1 MALSPITAKASLDAT
16 NFTAGVQEIKKR
28 LSELNAAYET
38 NKAEMKQLGTEMNKL
53 EREKRKLIEQMKNG
67 GTEEQQKE
75 LEALNDELTKVADQ
89 LGVLRVKESDL
100 KSELKSTTRALED
113 EKKAVANASSENTQF
128 ITTSDSAADAL
139 HRLET
144 GLKAVI
150 AGAAGKKLY
159 EVLIGSNAEMEQYLT
174 SFEVMLG
181 DAEKA
186 QTMMNEL
193 NKMAAETPMELTDVI
208 SAGTLLM
215 NYGVEA
221 ENLIGTMTQLGDLA
235 AGNAQKFER
244 VSVAYGQMLA
254 KGKVTGEE
262 MRQMTEA
269 GVPLLQALAD
279 NIGVS
284 TSEVQKLI
292 SAGKVGIP
300 ELNAAIEDLTTGT
313 GQFAGMMEKQ
323 AQTFQGMLSTLSDE
337 VAQFGRQAGE
347 ESFEILKESLA
358 DIMKMI
364 DQWKADG
371 TLEDIA
377 KGTGSTV
384 GFVVNSLKTVI
395 QVLVDCRGAI
405 VPLVTAIT
413 TYKVAVEGLKAVNW
427 IVTSVQKLAAGFD
440 ANRVALL
447 RSIGVTNAQTVAEKN
462 LAAATQQT
470 AAAEAALIAL
480 QASGTATESQLAAA
494 EASLATARAAEA
506 AATKQAEASQIALN
520 AAQAANPIGLIL
532 AALGGLIA
540 LLVQFSG
547 TADSATENIKKL
559 NDEAKQL
566 SQEAEDYSQKA
577 ASLDK
582 IKKKYEE
589 IEKSEKDT
597 KTKATELKGI
607 QDDLISQFRTLAGQI
622 DLVNGRWE

>member
-1 MALSPITAKASLDAT
+1 MADLGNTVSLNASNFAAGIAQVRAKLT
-16 NFTAGVQEIKKR
+16 
-28 LSELNAAYET
+28 ELNTALVENR
-38 NKAEMKQLGTEMNKL
+38 NKMKELNQEAKDLQKQ
-53 EREKRKLIEQMKNG
+53 ERELAEAMQDG
-67 GTEEQQKE
+67 GTEEQQRQME
-75 LEALNDELTKVADQ
+75 QLRDRISQVNAQ
-89 LGVLRVKESDL
+89 LGTLRTREQ
-100 KSELKSTTRALED
+100 ELQGDIRQTNRELQDQRDQAD
-113 EKKAVANASSENTQF
+113 NAS
-128 ITTSDSAADAL
+128 DAFNKL
-139 HRLET
+139 ST
-144 GLKAVI
+144 AVKAVI
-150 AGAAGKKLY
+150 KAAAGRKLY
-159 EVLIGSNAEMEQYLT
+159 DYLIGSNAEMEQYLT

-186 QTMMNEL
+186 QSMMNEL

-221 ENLIGTMTQLGDLA
+221 ENLIDTMTHLGDLA

-244 VSVAYGQMLA
+244 VSMAYGQMLA
-254 KGKVTGEE
+254 KGKVTDEE

-279 NIGVS
+279 SIGVS

-292 SAGKVGIP
+292 SEGKVGIP
-300 ELNAAIEDLTTGT
+300 ELNAAIAELTTGT

-377 KGTGSTV
+377 KGIGYTV

-427 IVTSVQKLAAGFD
+427 IVTSVQNLAKGFD

-447 RSIGVTNAQTVAEKN
+447 RNIGVTNAKTVAEKA

-470 AAAEAALIAL
+470 AAAEAALHISRL
-480 QASGTATESQLAAA
+480 YY
-494 EASLATARAAEA
+494 
-506 AATKQAEASQIALN
+506 N
-520 AAQAANPIGLIL
+520 IL
-532 AALGGLIA
+532 
-540 LLVQFSG
+540 
-547 TADSATENIKKL
+547 
-559 NDEAKQL
+559 
-566 SQEAEDYSQKA
+566 
-577 ASLDK
+577 
-582 IKKKYEE
+582 
-589 IEKSEKDT
+589 
-597 KTKATELKGI
+597 
-607 QDDLISQFRTLAGQI
+607 
-622 DLVNGRWE
+622 